1 MKIIRRNEYIA
12 MPVRPLRSGELSIP
26 AKGMLA
32 VLFSLP
38 EGRTM
43 TDYDLVSACRMT
55 LEDVSEVARELEQ
68 AARSTFLMPLW
79 TGTILDGC
87 ENNEHKRLIVPVL
100 HGTAPRQTAKPVPC
114 PAGKFTV
121 PRGFTRNGETQY
133 ALPWTGLRLR
143 QFCWTGAFE

>member
-55 LEDVSEVARELEQ
+55 LEDMSEVARELEQ
-68 AARSTFLMPLW
+68 AGYLVREGGALHVFDAP
-79 TGTILDGC
+79 LDGDDS
-87 ENNEHKRLIVPVL
+87 
-100 HGTAPRQTAKPVPC
+100 
-114 PAGKFTV
+114 
-121 PRGFTRNGETQY
+121 
-133 ALPWTGLRLR
+133 
-143 QFCWTGAFE
+143 